1 MVKNKVNYSIIEE
14 DFIRYY
20 KKTYKKHIT
29 TDFFKLSPREM
40 GLDSLDA
47 VEMLVWA
54 EEQYN
59 IHTALSDYLETQPI
73 QQFIDVIYEK
83 IISNK

>member
-1 MVKNKVNYSIIEE
+1 
-14 DFIRYY
+14 
-20 KKTYKKHIT
+20 
-29 TDFFKLSPREM
+29 M

-54 EEQYN
+54 EEQYD
-59 IHTALSDYLETQPI
+59 IHTAPSDYLETQPI